1 MKDMQTKEEAMSKEQ
16 LLQELAEAFEKLIGT
31 ATEAAQRGVTRQG
44 DRWGPREIVAHLA
57 GWEVMAT
64 VRIPKIAAG
73 MPPLEEAD
81 EARQAVVNDAIN
93 ATIVTMV
100 GDQPLSTVC
109 GMLRQ
114 AYQRDIEILRKL
126 DDTFFQ
132 PGEYVYERTRSVIE
146 HCQEHSQELVLGH
159 P

>member
-1 MKDMQTKEEAMSKEQ
+1 MSKEQ
-16 LLQELAEAFEKLIGT
+16 LLQELAEAFEKLIRT
-31 ATEAAQRGVTRQG
+31 ATEAAQRGVTRKG

-64 VRIPKIAAG
+64 VRIPHIIAG

-81 EARQAVVNDAIN
+81 ETRQAVMNDAIN
-93 ATIVTMV
+93 ATIVTMI
-100 GDQPLSTVC
+100 GEQPLETVC
-109 GMLRQ
+109 GILRQ

-132 PGEYVYERTRSVIE
+132 PGEYVYERTKNVIE
-146 HCQEHSQELVLGH
+146 HCQEHMEVLVLSH

>member
-1 MKDMQTKEEAMSKEQ
+1 MHTEENAMSKEQ
-16 LLQELAEAFEKLIGT
+16 LLQELAEAFEQLIRT
-31 ATEAAQRGVTRQG
+31 AMEAAQQGVTRQG
-44 DRWGPREIVAHLA
+44 DRWGPREVVAHLA

-81 EARQAVVNDAIN
+81 EARQAVMDDAIN

-100 GDQPLSTVC
+100 GDQSLETLC
-109 GMLRQ
+109 GLLRQ
-114 AYQRDIEILRKL
+114 AYQRDVEILRKL
-126 DDTFFQ
+126 DDTFFH

-146 HCQEHSQELVLGH
+146 HCQEHSQGLVERT

>member
-1 MKDMQTKEEAMSKEQ
+1 MSKAQ
-16 LLQELAEAFEKLIGT
+16 LLQELVDAYEKLIGT
-31 ATEAAQRGVTRQG
+31 AIEAAQRGVTRQG
-44 DRWGPREIVAHLA
+44 DTWGPREIVAHLA

-64 VRIPKIAAG
+64 VRIPRIAAG
-73 MPPLEEAD
+73 MSPLEEAD
-81 EARQAVVNDAIN
+81 EARQAVMNDAIN

-100 GDQPLSTVC
+100 GDQPLETVC

-114 AYQRDIEILRKL
+114 AYQSDVEILRGL
-126 DDTFFQ
+126 DEKFFQ

-146 HCQEHSQELVLGH
+146 HCQEHIQVLALSH

>member
-1 MKDMQTKEEAMSKEQ
+1 MVKEQ
-16 LLQELAEAFEKLIGT
+16 LLQELAEAYEKLIGT

-44 DRWGPREIVAHLA
+44 DTWGPREIVAHLA

-64 VRIPKIAAG
+64 VRIPHIAAG

-81 EARQAVVNDAIN
+81 ETRQAVMNDAIN

-100 GDQPLSTVC
+100 GDQPLETVC

-114 AYQRDIEILRKL
+114 AYRSDVEIVRKL

-132 PGEYVYERTRSVIE
+132 SGEYVYERTKAAIE
-146 HCQEHSQELVLGH
+146 HCQEHMQVLVLSH